1 LRRLTI
7 KGALGYDDHI
17 FPAVIR
23 ALDDGRLNQD
33 LLRSWITG
41 RILLEDTQEKGLG
54 ELAVNKGKHIK
65 ILVQVNDI

>member
-1 LRRLTI
+1 MGRESL

-23 ALDDGRLNQD
+23 AFDDGRLNHD

-41 RILLEDTQEKGLG
+41 RISLEDTQGKGLG
-54 ELAVNKGKHIK
+54 ELATNGTKHIK
-65 ILVQVNDI
+65 IFVQVNNV